1 MLNSTPRTFIGATTF
16 QVTGMTCGHCQRAVT
31 EEISRIPGIQGV
43 AVDLASGSV
52 TVTATE
58 PVDRAD
64 IALAVDE
71 AGYTLIP

>member
-1 MLNSTPRTFIGATTF
+1 
-16 QVTGMTCGHCQRAVT
+16 VT
-31 EEISRIPGIQGV
+31 EEISRIPGVEGV

-52 TVTATE
+52 TVTVTQ

-64 IALAVDE
+64 VAHAVDE